1 VNKRYCNMCIDVP
14 ESTTVKCGPGDCC
27 TFVCITIRQVCV
39 YVRACFSED
48 SRYCLSLLT
57 KDLVLMI
64 SISLCTAAQEWT
76 IHLRNLCRLADAAVT
91 SESMVNLLKWTSRTY
106 ACSNL
111 VWCTAFMVMMS
122 TNCLICLPMRKKDAV
137 FFLVSPL
144 MEWFAVIIYYLGI
157 FVWAIFVWRVV
168 SQRLVELKVF
178 SRDIQVVILL
188 DVSIHEVR
196 LKGLFDLR
204 VLAMDCVHVGCPF
217 WIDDTT
223 KFMFLRINL
232 VAHLNGKPSEDAR

>member
-1 VNKRYCNMCIDVP
+1 
-14 ESTTVKCGPGDCC
+14 
-27 TFVCITIRQVCV
+27 
-39 YVRACFSED
+39 
-48 SRYCLSLLT
+48 
-57 KDLVLMI
+57 MI
-64 SISLCTAAQEWT
+64 LISLCTVAQEWAA
-76 IHLRNLCRLADAAVT
+76 HFLNLCLLADAAVT
-91 SESMVNLLKWTSRTY
+91 SESMADLLKWTSRTY

-122 TNCLICLPMRKKDAV
+122 TNCLICLPMKEKKGCGF

-204 VLAMDCVHVGCPF
+204 VLAVDCVHVGGPF

-223 KFMFLRINL
+223 KFGGIVEWQAVRRCW
-232 VAHLNGKPSEDAR
+232 VVRG